1 MQDNR
6 TFFPTQDQV
15 VSSGNGCPE
24 QTEKSGHIPGRS
36 LCPWYIDM
44 NRQRDRIPYL
54 IPYAR
59 CKCRRCLNVPVD
71 SPLNRF
77 ARCEYHYYHMQVLRR
92 LSCKN
97 GFYIYK
103 AFWEQVPVA
112 CICAHRKIA
121 VTGWN
126 MVERQDQKEK
136 LYIKKKGIYSCIF
149 QNPKQTLILKYIQNS
164 IFKPLQFNVIA
175 AFVEPFF
182 QRWHI
187 FIEEKLL
194 PNDAIVD
201 IFMICIHYID
211 FFLFMDW
218 KDNKNRLLFLI
229 FKYDIENFFKKSQF
243 YRSVAQDFTVLF
255 FKWIVNL
262 VTAT

>member
-1 MQDNR
+1 MYISIFYIYCQWSTCFLNTYLHTKLHAFIDLLIFVFHQIIIALQTVCSTGQTTEDPICQEPLDLPEKIRSILIQPRNRHILLLLGMQDNR

-126 MVERQDQKEK
+126 RV
-136 LYIKKKGIYSCIF
+136 
-149 QNPKQTLILKYIQNS
+149 
-164 IFKPLQFNVIA
+164 A
-175 AFVEPFF
+175 
-182 QRWHI
+182 
-187 FIEEKLL
+187 
-194 PNDAIVD
+194 
-201 IFMICIHYID
+201 
-211 FFLFMDW
+211 
-218 KDNKNRLLFLI
+218 RL
-229 FKYDIENFFKKSQF
+229 D
-243 YRSVAQDFTVLF
+243 
-255 FKWIVNL
+255 
-262 VTAT
+262 